1 MSNIKIALVED
12 DKLVANLLKDYLD
25 SIEGFSIVS
34 VSYSGNSFLQT
45 LASGK
50 LPDIVLS
57 DLRMKDGT
65 GKDVIEVVTKQY
77 PSIKSI
83 IISSHYQPNYLGYMF
98 KSGANAFIPK
108 EIDKKDLVKVIKNV
122 FTNGHHLDHEQV
134 AVLRKQISANTPTI
148 PTNSLDELTAREL
161 DVLKLL
167 CYQLTAKE
175 IGEKL
180 FVSKKTVD
188 THKSNLLS
196 KTGAKNIAG
205 LIIFA
210 AQNKLIELD
219 KIILT

>member
-1 MSNIKIALVED
+1 MNNIKIALVED

-25 SIEGFSIVS
+25 SIDGFSVIS
-34 VSYSGNSFLQT
+34 VSYSGNSFLDT
-45 LASGK
+45 LDTEN
-50 LPDIVLS
+50 LPDIVLT

-65 GKDVIEVVTKQY
+65 GKDVVDELTKQHIG
-77 PSIKSI
+77 IKTI
-83 IISSHYQPNYLGYMF
+83 VISSHYQPNYIGYMF

-108 EIDKKDLVKVIKNV
+108 EIDKKELVKVIRNV
-122 FTNGHHLDHEQV
+122 NANGHHLDIEQMETM
-134 AVLRKQISANTPTI
+134 RKQIASNTPVI
-148 PTNSLDELTAREL
+148 PTNNIAELTPREI

-180 FVSKKTVD
+180 FVSRKTVE

-210 AQNKLIELD
+210 AQNKIIELD

>member
-1 MSNIKIALVED
+1 MNTIKIALVED
-12 DKLVANLLKDYLD
+12 DKLVASLLKDYLNNID
-25 SIEGFSIVS
+25 GFLVIS
-34 VSYSGNSFLQT
+34 VFHSGNSFIDSLK
-45 LASGK
+45 SDEI
-50 LPDIVLS
+50 PDIVLS
-57 DLRMKDGT
+57 DLRMKDGS
-65 GKDVIEVVTKQY
+65 GKDVLNTLTKEY
-77 PSIKSI
+77 PDIKSI

-108 EIDKKDLVKVIKNV
+108 EIDKKDLVKVIQNV
-122 FTNGHHLDHEQV
+122 ARNGHHLDADQI
-134 AVLRKQISANTPTI
+134 AVLRKQIASNTPSV
-148 PTNSLDELTAREL
+148 PTNSLDELTPREL

-167 CYQLTAKE
+167 CHQLTAKE

-180 FVSKKTVD
+180 FVSKKTVE

-219 KIILT
+219 KIVLT

>member
-1 MSNIKIALVED
+1 MDNIQIALIED
-12 DKLVANLLKDYLD
+12 DKLIANLLKDYLD
-25 SIEGFSIVS
+25 SIEDFSILS
-34 VSYSGNSFLQT
+34 LSYSGNSFLD
-45 LASGK
+45 SIDPDH
-50 LPDIVLS
+50 LPDLVLT

-65 GKDVIEVVTKQY
+65 GKDVIDALNKEY
-77 PSIKSI
+77 PTIKSI
-83 IISSHYQPNYLGYMF
+83 VISSHYQANYLGYMF

-108 EIDKKDLVKVIKNV
+108 GIDKNDLVTVIRNV
-122 FTNGHHLDHEQV
+122 YRNGHHLDVDQME
-134 AVLRKQISANTPTI
+134 VLRGQIASNTPVI
-148 PTNSLDELTAREL
+148 PTNNIDELTPREL

-180 FVSKKTVD
+180 FVSRKTVE

>member
-1 MSNIKIALVED
+1 MNTIKIALVED

-25 SIEGFSIVS
+25 NIDGFLVIS
-34 VSYSGNSFLQT
+34 VSYGGNSFLET
-45 LASGK
+45 LK
-50 LPDIVLS
+50 TDNIPDIVLS
-57 DLRMKDGT
+57 DLRMKNGT
-65 GKDVIEVVTKQY
+65 GKDVIDVLSKEY
-77 PSIKSI
+77 PAIKSI

-108 EIDKKDLVKVIKNV
+108 EIDKKDLVNVIRNV
-122 FTNGHHLDHEQV
+122 YQAGHYLDMEQME
-134 AVLRKQISANTPTI
+134 VLRKQIASNTPII
-148 PTNSLDELTAREL
+148 PTDAIDELTPREL

-180 FVSKKTVD
+180 FVSKKTVE